1 MRVPTVSEAVPL
13 TVPED
18 ALMVALPADLQ
29 VANPVRLTVAT
40 VPLLVDQLAVLVR
53 SRVELSL

>member
-1 MRVPTVSEAVPL
+1 L

-40 VPLLVDQLAVLVR
+40 VPLLLDQLALLVR
-53 SRVELSL
+53 SRVEPSL